1 MKIQKV
7 DFLLSDMGYA
17 ALREAQAYR
26 RAAELAKF
34 YKTPLALRNE
44 LRRSMRDAAREAV
57 RLARRDK
64 SRAAA

>member
-26 RAAELAKF
+26 RAADLAKF
-34 YKTPLALRNE
+34 FKAPLALRNE
-44 LRRSMRDAAREAV
+44 LCRSMRDAARQSV
-57 RLARRDK
+57 RHARRDK